1 MANNSVFYASLL
13 LCGLTACGYAQAG
26 PQPTKVG
33 IINIQGAIISTQDGQ
48 KAAAELQAR
57 YEPRRKELEK
67 RQNEITSLRDQ
78 LQKGSNT
85 LSEEARQKLVREID
99 QRTRALSRET
109 EDAQADYDQEQQK
122 LLQDLGQKLMAV
134 IDKYARDNGYAVIL
148 DVSSPQ
154 TPVLYAANGIDIT
167 NDIVALYDKNA
178 PAAGAVP
185 SRTLPSPASAAKP
198 ATTPARP
205 AVKKQP

>member
-26 PQPTKVG
+26 QQPTKVG

-67 RQNEITSLRDQ
+67 RQNEIASLRDQ

-85 LSEEARQKLVREID
+85 LSEEARQKLVRDID

-109 EDAQADYDQEQQK
+109 EDAQTDYDQEQQK

-185 SRTLPSPASAAKP
+185 SRPLPSPASAAKP

>member
-1 MANNSVFYASLL
+1 MIKDLFGGLPVANNSVFYASLL

-26 PQPTKVG
+26 QQPTKVG

-67 RQNEITSLRDQ
+67 RQNEIASLRDQ

-85 LSEEARQKLVREID
+85 LSEEARQKLVRDID

-109 EDAQADYDQEQQK
+109 EDAQADF
-122 LLQDLGQKLMAV
+122 
-134 IDKYARDNGYAVIL
+134 
-148 DVSSPQ
+148 
-154 TPVLYAANGIDIT
+154 
-167 NDIVALYDKNA
+167 
-178 PAAGAVP
+178 
-185 SRTLPSPASAAKP
+185 
-198 ATTPARP
+198 
-205 AVKKQP
+205 